1 MTKRVKEKLN
11 FDEWLNENYFDLNC
25 EAAESGMD
33 RELDFDRDLFEEK
46 KYDEYLKKG

>member
-1 MTKRVKEKLN
+1 MTKRVTEKLN

-46 KYDEYLKKG
+46 KYDEYIKKG

>member
-11 FDEWLNENYFDLNC
+11 FDEWLNENYNDLNC

-33 RELDFDRDLFEEK
+33 RELDFDRDLFEER
-46 KYDEYLKKG
+46 KYDEYIKG